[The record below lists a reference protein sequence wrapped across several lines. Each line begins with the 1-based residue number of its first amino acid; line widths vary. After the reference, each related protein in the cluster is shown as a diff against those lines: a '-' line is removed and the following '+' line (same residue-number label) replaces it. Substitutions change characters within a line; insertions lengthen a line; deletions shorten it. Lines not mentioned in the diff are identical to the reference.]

1 MIARRSWLRRA
12 AVSVPAPDGYHYGDD
27 HEWGATEQSS
37 LITMMEDAREKL
49 GKPAAEEAPPAG

>member
-27 HEWGATEQSS
+27 HEWGAEEQSS
-37 LITMMEDAREKL
+37 LIAMLKDARKEL
-49 GKPAAEEAPPAG
+49 GKRAAQEAPPAS